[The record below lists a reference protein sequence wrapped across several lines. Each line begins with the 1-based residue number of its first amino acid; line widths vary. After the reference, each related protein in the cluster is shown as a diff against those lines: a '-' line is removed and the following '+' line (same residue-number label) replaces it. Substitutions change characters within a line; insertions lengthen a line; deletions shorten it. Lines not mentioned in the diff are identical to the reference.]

1 MNQNRIEQVN
11 AATLER
17 SKDNLAQPPAIG
29 AVIGQTALKVVTVVV
44 AIAAILVATPGLTLP
59 AWATAGAG
67 SIVALGTVFGLL
79 SPGIRRQP
87 PS

>member
-1 MNQNRIEQVN
+1 MTTNRIEQTSTATVEKS
-11 AATLER
+11 AA
-17 SKDNLAQPPAIG
+17 NIAQPPAIG
-29 AVIGQTALKVVTVVV
+29 AVIGQTALKVVTAVV
-44 AIAAILVATPGLTLP
+44 AIAAVLVATPGLTLP
-59 AWATAGAG
+59 AWATAAAG